1 MIKDTLFKSILIPV
15 LGIIIP
21 LFAGLINVHN
31 FSTSQIIIS
40 NTFFIITSFVIWQ
53 GSVKLIAKA
62 RVQPFIRNRI
72 FLKLLILFL
81 ITAIYS
87 TIITALSAFIW
98 QIIFL
103 GDIEWISIIRSCMIC
118 SPIVV
123 FLTVIYETIFLS
135 KERELDIKILNQLDK
150 ERVNAELNILKNELD
165 PHFLFNSLTN
175 LSHLVKHDPERAYL
189 FIQKLASVY
198 KYFLVN
204 KDKDFVT
211 LSEELEFI
219 HNYYYLL
226 KIRFDNN
233 VQIKVIVKQLES
245 GLYILPFTLQTLIE
259 NAIKHNSFYDNDP
272 LVINII
278 IEKGTITVNNNIKPK
293 PFAAD
298 STKVGLKNLKARY
311 RIISNKDILVQT
323 NKNNFIVNL
332 PLLKQN

>member
-1 MIKDTLFKSILIPV
+1 
-15 LGIIIP
+15 
-21 LFAGLINVHN
+21 
-31 FSTSQIIIS
+31 
-40 NTFFIITSFVIWQ
+40 
-53 GSVKLIAKA
+53 
-62 RVQPFIRNRI
+62 
-72 FLKLLILFL
+72 
-81 ITAIYS
+81 
-87 TIITALSAFIW
+87 
-98 QIIFL
+98 
-103 GDIEWISIIRSCMIC
+103 MIC